1 MATYME
7 ELQLDKLMR
16 YERKYVLNNNM
27 SWKFKDMLFR
37 KNFKKIFSK
46 RKVKSLYFDT
56 VDYLFFKENIEGIGN
71 RMKPRI
77 RWYESLYETNNEKKK
92 YIFEIK
98 RKKGFVGTKEIFNVN
113 FIFDL
118 EDKKIISFKNELSNK
133 ISAIVRKNVEPVL
146 VTSYDREYFLNYNK
160 KLRATI
166 DTNLSIKHIK
176 NNSSIPLNKEIMEIK
191 YNKEYDDYYRN
202 TIIDANFNFRFQKYS
217 KYVSGILRLK
227 KNGFI

>member
-56 VDYLFFKENIEGIGN
+56 VDYLFFKENIEGVGY

-77 RWYESLYETNNEKKK
+77 RWYESLYETNNKKKNIFLKLKEKK
-92 YIFEIK
+92 
-98 RKKGFVGTKEIFNVN
+98 
-113 FIFDL
+113 D
-118 EDKKIISFKNELSNK
+118 S
-133 ISAIVRKNVEPVL
+133 
-146 VTSYDREYFLNYNK
+146 
-160 KLRATI
+160 
-166 DTNLSIKHIK
+166 
-176 NNSSIPLNKEIMEIK
+176 
-191 YNKEYDDYYRN
+191 
-202 TIIDANFNFRFQKYS
+202 
-217 KYVSGILRLK
+217 
-227 KNGFI
+227 

>member
-1 MATYME
+1 ME
-7 ELQLDKLMR
+7 GPRLDKLMR

-27 SWKFKDMLFR
+27 SWRFKDILFK
-37 KNFKKIFSK
+37 KNFKNVFFK

-56 VDYLFFKENIEGIGN
+56 IDYLFFKENIEGVGY

-77 RWYESLYETNNEKKK
+77 RWYENLYGKNNEKKK

-98 RKKGFVGTKEIFNVN
+98 RKKGFVGTKEIFNIN

-118 EDKKIISFKNELSNK
+118 EDKKINLFKGELSKK
-133 ISAIVRKNVEPVL
+133 ISAIVKKNVEPVL

-166 DTNLSIKHIK
+166 DTNLSVKHI
-176 NNSSIPLNKEIMEIK
+176 NNKSSIPLNNEIMEIK
-191 YNKEYDDYYRN
+191 YNKENDDYYRN
-202 TIIDANFNFRFQKYS
+202 TIIDTNFNFRFQKYS